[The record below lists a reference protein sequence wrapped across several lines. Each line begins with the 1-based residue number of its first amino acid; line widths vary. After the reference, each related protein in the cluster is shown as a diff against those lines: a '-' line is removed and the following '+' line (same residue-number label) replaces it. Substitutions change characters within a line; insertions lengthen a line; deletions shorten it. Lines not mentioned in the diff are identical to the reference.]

1 MNAVV
6 PETRP
11 ILGVHHAAYRCRD
24 VEQTIW
30 FYRDVLGLVADG
42 GLVIE
47 EVPGSDGVED
57 PYMHIFF
64 RMKNGEYIAFFDAP
78 ESADPAWFDRKYGF
92 DMHYAFEVESEEAM
106 LQMRDRINAMG
117 VSCFGPIEHGV
128 VRSVYMYD
136 PNGIQI
142 ELTIRTDK
150 HDELFA
156 AERKALPQKLKEWQ
170 ERTWAMKVEKFG
182 EEALLKRGRVKS

>member
-1 MNAVV
+1 MPATI
-6 PETRP
+6 PDPRP
-11 ILGVHHAAYRCRD
+11 VLGIHHAAYRCRD

-30 FYRDVLGLVADG
+30 FYRDVLGLVAEG

-64 RMKNGEYIAFFDAP
+64 RLKNGEYIAFFDAP
-78 ESADPAWFDRKYGF
+78 GSADPDWFQRKHGF
-92 DMHYAFEVESEEAM
+92 DLHIAFEVESEEAM
-106 LQMRDRINAMG
+106 LAMQQRIQAMG

-136 PNGIQI
+136 PNGIQV
-142 ELTIRTDK
+142 ELTIRTAA
-150 HDELFA
+150 HDAIFA
-156 AERKALPQKLKEWQ
+156 AERAALAAKLTEWQ
-170 ERTWAMKVEKFG
+170 QRTWAQKVAKFG
-182 EEALLKRGRVKS
+182 EAALRKRGHA